1 MQQRGGKNYKHT
13 RFVAVAVGRLTL
25 ALTTL
30 FLASTRLPAEELLKS
45 PSAFDDF
52 GKFDESKAEKW
63 QELDS
68 PLPAYPED
76 QNLIKVRMPVTYT
89 LNVYVDEKSVSLL
102 KDGIARFTTVV
113 ESSSG
118 NRNVFFDGYDCE
130 SRQYKTYATGTPE
143 RTFEPIKKS
152 SWEQVPYYET
162 NAFRFQLMRYY
173 VCDPNTMSVAMPPRG
188 FIHRLKSDM
197 NQ

>member
-1 MQQRGGKNYKHT
+1 MQQRGGQHYKHM
-13 RFVAVAVGRLTL
+13 RSVAAAIGRLTL
-25 ALTTL
+25 AFTAL
-30 FLASTRLPAEELLKS
+30 FLVSARLPAEELLKS

-52 GKFDESKAEKW
+52 GKFDESKTEKW

-76 QNLIKVRMPVTYT
+76 QNLIRVRMPVTYT
-89 LNVYVDEKSVSLL
+89 LAVYIDGKSASLL
-102 KDGIARFTTVV
+102 KDGIARFTLVV

-143 RTFEPIKKS
+143 RTFEPIKKPQ
-152 SWEQVPYYET
+152 WERVPYYET
-162 NAFRFQLMRYY
+162 NAFRFQLLRNHI
-173 VCDPNTMSVAMPPRG
+173 CDPNVMSVAMPPRE